1 MRTLESIIIE
11 VLPDSFDI
19 IEERMFWEDE
29 DGTKHD
35 VLSGFCKY
43 KDGELISI
51 DGDSYSLQDLYEDE
65 YRLNNWG
72 DDIHL
77 TVYLA

>member
-1 MRTLESIIIE
+1 MKTLEQIIIE
-11 VLPDSFDI
+11 VLPDSFDV

-35 VLSGFCKY
+35 VLSGFCAY
-43 KDGELISI
+43 EDGKLISI
-51 DGDSYSLQDLYEDE
+51 DGDSYNLKDLYEDN
-65 YRLNNWG
+65 YRLDDWG
-72 DDIHL
+72 GDIHL